1 MAIEA
6 KIMLE
11 GVQLTWKEGDTTKT
25 KVVSVADFARTLL
38 QEVGLTV
45 GPLPLAPDA
54 RGVRYIK
61 QSDALYM
68 YVEDPPRPIP
78 TRFGQDNLN
87 IVTPRCLW
95 ELKIVGASTQSGRL
109 GGERLFALGGPLTH
123 MSTNVYNFP
132 FCNVYNTHR
141 VCWGSNESVHDERQ
155 FSEFLEIPDIF
166 WSSGFNGDLD
176 RNQGHAVAGVE
187 YQGTGAVMRAMHET
201 GHGIDEDYLVQPRPF
216 SQIVQEAEGAQR

>member
-1 MAIEA
+1 MAIED

-25 KVVSVADFARTLL
+25 KTVSVADFARTLL
-38 QEVGLTV
+38 QEVGLTI
-45 GPLPLAPDA
+45 GPLPLAPNA

-68 YVEDPPRPIP
+68 YVEDPPRPLP
-78 TRFGQDNLN
+78 VRFADNVLN
-87 IVTPRCLW
+87 IITPRCLW
-95 ELKIVGASTQSGRL
+95 ELKIVGASTQSGKL
-109 GGERLFALGGPLTH
+109 GGERLFALAEPLTH
-123 MSTNVYNFP
+123 MSPNVYNFP

-141 VCWGSNESVHDERQ
+141 VCWGGNETVHDERQ

-176 RNQGHAVAGVE
+176 RNLNLAVAGVE
-187 YQGTGAVMRAMHET
+187 CAGTGATMRAMHET
-201 GHGIDEDYLVQPRPF
+201 GQGLDEDYLTQPRPF
-216 SQIVQEAEGAQR
+216 SQIVQESEGASR

>member
-11 GVQLTWKEGDTTKT
+11 GVQLNWQEGNTTKSKT
-25 KVVSVADFARTLL
+25 VSIADFARTLL

-45 GPLPLAPDA
+45 GPLPLSPTS

-68 YVEDPPRPIP
+68 YIEDPPRSIP
-78 TRFGQDNLN
+78 TRFRRDQLN
-87 IVTPRCLW
+87 IITARCLW

-109 GGERLFALGGPLTH
+109 GGERLFALAEPLTH
-123 MSTNVYNFP
+123 MSTNVYKFP
-132 FCNVYNTHR
+132 FCNVYNSDR
-141 VCWGSNESVHDERQ
+141 VCWGQNETVHDERQ
-155 FSEFLEIPDIF
+155 FSEFLEIPDIY

-176 RNQGHAVAGVE
+176 RRLRMAVAGQECV
-187 YQGTGAVMRAMHET
+187 GTEACFRAMHET
-201 GHGIDEDYLVQPRPF
+201 GQGIDEDYLTQPRPF
-216 SQIVQEAEGAQR
+216 SQIVQEAEGARR